1 MLITPVHLL
10 ELPTQS
16 VNLLLGSRTKENNH
30 LNSVCLDIRRHS
42 IDTSTASC
50 VEGKEKR
57 SGQRAMN
64 RSKQAAMVSKLAVL
78 LLISW
83 TLVFVRLAEAQQP
96 KKVPRI
102 GLLGVASAS
111 ALTGQL
117 DAFRQ
122 GLREL
127 GYSEGKNIVVEYR
140 YGDGK

>member
-1 MLITPVHLL
+1 M
-10 ELPTQS
+10 
-16 VNLLLGSRTKENNH
+16 
-30 LNSVCLDIRRHS
+30 
-42 IDTSTASC
+42 ASC

-102 GLLGVASAS
+102 GLLSVASAS

-140 YGDGK
+140 YGDGKADRVPELAAELVSLKVDLIVTYQTPSVLALRKAFGNNTYCLC